1 VLSWILLGAG
11 FAFAAAI
18 QPGPLQAFLVSRVL
32 RHGWKRTLPAALS
45 PLLSDGPIALLTL
58 GALRTLPLWAE
69 RALRVA
75 GGAYLLVL
83 AWSAYRG
90 ARPDEPDTNLQP
102 SPPRTLLKAIVVNLL
117 NPNPYLG
124 WGLVLGPAVL
134 AAWKE
139 APSHAAA
146 LVLAFYLTM
155 TMTLAVVIAACGVA
169 GRLSRRVQRV
179 LVLASAAGLA
189 GLGMWQLFLAV

>member
-69 RALRVA
+69 RGLRV
-75 GGAYLLVL
+75 GRE
-83 AWSAYRG
+83 RG
-90 ARPDEPDTNLQP
+90 RDEKEQCRAAR
-102 SPPRTLLKAIVVNLL
+102 
-117 NPNPYLG
+117 
-124 WGLVLGPAVL
+124 
-134 AAWKE
+134 
-139 APSHAAA
+139 SH
-146 LVLAFYLTM
+146 
-155 TMTLAVVIAACGVA
+155 
-169 GRLSRRVQRV
+169 RRPQ
-179 LVLASAAGLA
+179 S
-189 GLGMWQLFLAV
+189 